1 MRESKEKGGA
11 KKTGGLGKVIL
22 DTSCLQ
28 TSGGGGGCPV
38 EKVLYVIF
46 LATGILYAA
55 HVADRDKFQEITTS
69 VSLGFLSDLF
79 QFIDKYS
86 PFNEMFETD
95 EELIAKLRGQSD
107 QNAGGGGGGDTGG
120 ERVL

>member
-1 MRESKEKGGA
+1 MTEAKEKGDR

-28 TSGGGGGCPV
+28 ASGGGGGGGCPV

-55 HVADRDKFQEITTS
+55 HVADRDKFREVTSS
-69 VSLGFLSDLF
+69 VSLGLLSDLF

-95 EELIAKLRGQSD
+95 EELVAKLRGQSD
-107 QNAGGGGGGDTGG
+107 QSDQS
-120 ERVL
+120 ERGSEAV